1 MLVVV
6 YGAKCPPELEG
17 QEVDDMWYARD
28 VEFPGRSAE
37 ELGPLMREGSGKLFS
52 KFFARSVPEVNEA
65 DVHNGSDIA

>member
-17 QEVDDMWYARD
+17 QEVDYVWNARD

-37 ELGPLMREGSGKLFS
+37 ELGPLKWEGGGELFS
-52 KFFARSVPEVNEA
+52 KFFARSVPKVNEA
-65 DVHNGSDIA
+65 NVHDSSDIA